1 MMAMAMATG
10 SVLGCRVRCRVAVG
24 CRASL
29 YDVLQVPKNATPVQ
43 IKTAYRKLA
52 LQHHP
57 DVSSRSDSQEKF
69 IELSKA
75 YEILIDDLTRATY
88 DTHGLESVSDR
99 AGNGAA
105 WDVWNTWDE
114 FKPFKRTSRKG
125 DARASAAARTTADGS
140 ALEDKFSTGSTKIAE
155 AQLGDVVEYYLS
167 DAAKAQHQDG
177 RLKGVGLVVSR
188 NIDRGDRHKLPLE
201 CVDLVELEPLYKE
214 VDCEEWR
221 ADPMEGP
228 AFASMPTLR
237 ILRSDYERTPDF
249 WRIHDELSPDCGSPE
264 YAEEVIL

>member
-1 MMAMAMATG
+1 MMAMALVTG
-10 SVLGCRVRCRVAVG
+10 SVVSCRVRCRVAVG
-24 CRASL
+24 CTASL
-29 YDVLQVPKNATPVQ
+29 YDVLQVPKNATQAQ

-57 DVSSRSDSQEKF
+57 DVSTGSDSHEKF
-69 IELSKA
+69 IELSNA
-75 YEILIDDLTRATY
+75 YEILIDDLTRAKY
-88 DTHGLESVSDR
+88 DTHGLDSVRDR

-114 FKPFKRTSRKG
+114 FKPFERTTRKG
-125 DARASAAARTTADGS
+125 DARASAAARTKSDGS
-140 ALEDKFSTGSTKIAE
+140 TLQDKYSTGSKKFTE
-155 AQLGDVVEYYLS
+155 AKLGDVVEYYLS

-214 VDCEEWR
+214 PDSEEWR

-228 AFASMPTLR
+228 AFASMPGLR